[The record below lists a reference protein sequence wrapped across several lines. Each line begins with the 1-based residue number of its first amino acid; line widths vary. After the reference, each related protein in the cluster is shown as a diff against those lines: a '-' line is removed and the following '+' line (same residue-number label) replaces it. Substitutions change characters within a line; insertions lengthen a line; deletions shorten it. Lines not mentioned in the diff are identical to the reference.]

1 MASNEVSNNLDKFV
15 DSELDN
21 YLKTALTKAC
31 AIVRNEAIKKAPQ
44 RTGAL
49 KRSIDFE
56 VSDDGQEGVIFS
68 NLEYAPFVEL
78 GTGEHATR
86 GNGRDTPW
94 TYPAYLTNA
103 VAKDMG
109 ITLKKDSK
117 GRTIHT
123 QFFTTTGMKPRPF
136 LEPALTENTL
146 LIRDCFEGLF

>member
-94 TYPAYLTNA
+94 VYPYYSEGGTKFA
-103 VAKDMG
+103 
-109 ITLKKDSK
+109 
-117 GRTIHT
+117 
-123 QFFTTTGMKPRPF
+123 TTEGQKPQPF
-136 LEPALTENTL
+136 LEPALMENTQ